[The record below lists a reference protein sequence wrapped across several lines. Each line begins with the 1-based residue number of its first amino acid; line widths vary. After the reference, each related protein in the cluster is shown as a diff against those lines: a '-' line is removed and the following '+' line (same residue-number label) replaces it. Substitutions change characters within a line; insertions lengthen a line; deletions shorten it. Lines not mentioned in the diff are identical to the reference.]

1 MLQKTIQYI
10 EYIFIMLSFIQLFN
24 LNKKSNLRKL
34 GWEEVVK
41 FDKNIDPKE
50 KDSIVHCETGY
61 YTDYKYNIF
70 YEVGKENYVFN
81 SNLVKDNDYHAVSN
95 IFKREKN

>member
-1 MLQKTIQYI
+1 
-10 EYIFIMLSFIQLFN
+10 
-24 LNKKSNLRKL
+24 LNKKNNLRKL
-34 GWEEVVK
+34 DWEEVVE
-41 FDKNIDPKE
+41 FNTDTDSE
-50 KDSIVHCETGY
+50 EVESIVHCETGY

>member
-1 MLQKTIQYI
+1 M
-10 EYIFIMLSFIQLFN
+10 
-24 LNKKSNLRKL
+24 

-70 YEVGKENYVFN
+70 YEVGREKYVFS

-95 IFKREKN
+95 IFKKKLK

>member
-1 MLQKTIQYI
+1 M
-10 EYIFIMLSFIQLFN
+10 FN
-24 LNKKSNLRKL
+24 SDKKSNLRKL

-50 KDSIVHCETGY
+50 KDSIVHCESGY

-70 YEVGKENYVFN
+70 YEVGKDNYEFPET
-81 SNLVKDNDYHAVSN
+81 NLVDENDYYAVSN
-95 IFKREKN
+95 IFKREKYKIN